1 MDKLAQTSIPF
12 YPNPEDIGGKL
23 EGKGIL
29 GLEGIPS
36 IISPIIFARV
46 ISIAIGLMTVIA
58 FIYFLFL
65 LMIGAL
71 GVMTAGGDKAKV
83 AEARSKITS
92 GLIGLVIVISAI
104 FIVQLITSFFGIDL
118 GNLQETIFELRIF
131 KAPTP

>member
-1 MDKLAQTSIPF
+1 MNKLADIPL
-12 YPNPEDIGGKL
+12 YPSPKI
-23 EGKGIL
+23 EGRGFI

-36 IISPIIFARV
+36 ILSPIVFARV
-46 ISIAIGLMTVIA
+46 ISITIGIMTVVA

-65 LMIGAL
+65 LMIGAI

-104 FIVQLITSFFGIDL
+104 FIVQLITSFFGIDI
-118 GNLQETIFELRIF
+118 GNLQKTITELRIF
-131 KAPTP
+131 